1 MWLGLGLSICF
12 CWRAGSLPRR
22 ELVSLSMVGCMGR
35 ITLLPLRV
43 SAVMHLGGG
52 VLAGDVAS
60 VTERPGE
67 VRGYVWFSLGVVL
80 GDSKNSGKQVHHSI
94 LTWGVRH
101 PWLFPCAQVDPGDG
115 HPKSRRIVLKT
126 SCESTMKSVHC
137 TRTRSIV
144 SDTGLFVRLIESE
157 HFLKGMVRGRGVE
170 RGRGIPMSIPRK
182 LLAKGLLGRG
192 GTAVS
197 KLVFAGTVRTE
208 YQRRRHRERQTS
220 LGVAKLH

>member
-1 MWLGLGLSICF
+1 MLARGFVASQRTCF
-12 CWRAGSLPRR
+12 SQHGGVHGTHHPAPSA
-22 ELVSLSMVGCMGR
+22 R
-35 ITLLPLRV
+35 IGGH
-43 SAVMHLGGG
+43 AFGGG

-126 SCESTMKSVHC
+126 SCESTMKSVHY

-144 SDTGLFVRLIESE
+144 SDTGLL
-157 HFLKGMVRGRGVE
+157 
-170 RGRGIPMSIPRK
+170 
-182 LLAKGLLGRG
+182 
-192 GTAVS
+192 
-197 KLVFAGTVRTE
+197 
-208 YQRRRHRERQTS
+208 
-220 LGVAKLH
+220 